1 VGRVGPGRGGR
12 ELQAGPASSRETA
25 AASLVSRLSKSAC
38 TGGGNPLCCR
48 ARLTCVVP
56 RIYQNERENRA
67 SGEAQQEQPGSLPVT
82 TRDLLSGDRWGG
94 KPTGGGGNPD
104 KTWVSDEELALSRS
118 RRMDTAETFDLVFQV
133 AHMRTSTPVRL
144 EERALL
150 P

>member
-1 VGRVGPGRGGR
+1 M
-12 ELQAGPASSRETA
+12 ES
-25 AASLVSRLSKSAC
+25 
-38 TGGGNPLCCR
+38 PL
-48 ARLTCVVP
+48 
-56 RIYQNERENRA
+56 
-67 SGEAQQEQPGSLPVT
+67 
-82 TRDLLSGDRWGG
+82 
-94 KPTGGGGNPD
+94 GGGGNPD